1 MRFLIALAF
10 LLPTACGDDDKPTD
24 TTPETTAEV
33 TPETVAEVTPETVA
47 EVTPETVAEVTPEVV
62 EETTEPTKVD
72 AACSEGG
79 YTDCFINA
87 DCEASQ
93 RCENMSANEVEIP
106 CCVTGARGTK
116 VAGEPCTSE
125 NECDTSLCISYNEG
139 PQLCS
144 RPCDDTPCPAAAS
157 ECVFGLCVPPSP

>member
-10 LLPTACGDDDKPTD
+10 LLPTACGDDDKPSD
-24 TTPETTAEV
+24 TTQVETTAEVTPETTAEV
-33 TPETVAEVTPETVA
+33 TPETTAETVA
-47 EVTPETVAEVTPEVV
+47 ETTP
-62 EETTEPTKVD
+62 ETTEPAKVD
-72 AACSEGG
+72 EACAEAG
-79 YTDCFINA
+79 YAECFINA

-93 RCENMSANEVEIP
+93 RCENMSANEIEIP

-116 VAGEPCTSE
+116 VAGEPCTTE